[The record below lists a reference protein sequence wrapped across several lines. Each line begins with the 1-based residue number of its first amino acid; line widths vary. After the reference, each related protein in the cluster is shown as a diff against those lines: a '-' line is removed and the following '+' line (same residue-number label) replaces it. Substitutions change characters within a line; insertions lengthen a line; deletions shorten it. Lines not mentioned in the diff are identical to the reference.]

1 MAAGGSSG
9 LIMFAGDPHGDFG
22 AIEAAC
28 LCFMPKVLVLLG
40 DLTPSVGLSE
50 ALSFAL
56 DRGVGVF
63 WIPGNHDADDAE
75 TFERTFGSN
84 LAPCNISGRVIEALG
99 VRIAGLGG
107 KFHKNVWL
115 PPNPP
120 KFLNR
125 EGFLLEAGEG
135 LRPFSLV
142 TIFNE
147 DIQSLKSQHSD
158 ILVSHVAPSTHP
170 HGFAVLDDLASS
182 MGARLII
189 HAHHHRARYLA
200 CLKGG
205 TLVCGIG
212 SGLALLDRAKGA
224 IRLFASKDQE
234 GEVCLEIGKEGERKT
249 HGIKE
254 EPKA

>member
-1 MAAGGSSG
+1 MTAGGSSG

-22 AIEAAC
+22 AIETAC
-28 LCFMPKVLVLLG
+28 LRFMPKVLVLLG
-40 DLTPSVGLSE
+40 DLTPPVELSE

-75 TFERTFGSN
+75 TFERTFGSS

-107 KFHKNVWL
+107 KFHKKVWL

-125 EGFLLEAGEG
+125 ECFLLEAGEG

-170 HGFAVLDDLASS
+170 HGFTVLDDLASS
-182 MGARLII
+182 MGARLIV

-205 TLVCGIG
+205 TLVLGVG
-212 SGLALLDRAKGA
+212 SGVALLDRARSALLPFLANGQGDAVWLKFS
-224 IRLFASKDQE
+224 LSASFSP
-234 GEVCLEIGKEGERKT
+234 I
-249 HGIKE
+249 H
-254 EPKA
+254 P